1 MSSSGIAASIVLM
14 AVGAI
19 LKFAVTAT
27 VGGIEIATVGVIL
40 MIVGVLGLV
49 VSFIVLSMERNRVT
63 QAPVGGQT
71 TIVREE
77 IR

>member
-1 MSSSGIAASIVLM
+1 MSGIAVSIFLM

-27 VGGIEIATVGVIL
+27 TGGVKIATVGVIL

-49 VSFIVLSMERNRVT
+49 VSFIMYSMERNSVRTVG
-63 QAPVGGQT
+63 PVGQT
-71 TIVREE
+71 TVVREE

>member
-1 MSSSGIAASIVLM
+1 MGIAVSILAI

-27 VGGIEIATVGVIL
+27 LGGVKIANVGVIL

-49 VSFIVLSMERNRVT
+49 VSFIVLSMERNRTRGALAVDGRT
-63 QAPVGGQT
+63 RV
-71 TIVREE
+71 VHEE